1 MVILFL
7 LGIIFLWLA
16 LNLTGSSTGLHILEF
31 AVGSQA
37 GVVFGAAEVLAVLM
51 ENEGGND
58 ERSNEG
64 EAEDVLDSR
73 GQHSD

>member
-1 MVILFL
+1 M
-7 LGIIFLWLA
+7 
-16 LNLTGSSTGLHILEF
+16 
-31 AVGSQA
+31 
-37 GVVFGAAEVLAVLM
+37 FGAAEVLAVLM